1 MNELYAEVF
10 ARSYGF
16 KAIGLRYFK
25 VFGKRQDPDGAYAAV
40 IPKWTAAK
48 LGIDTHEV
56 LAAAGTKWNFLPF
69 KPGLVGGHCIGVDP
83 YYLTHKAQA
92 IGYNPEIILAAR
104 WVQPIAR

>member
-16 KAIGLRYFK
+16 KAIGLRYFN

-48 LGIDTHEV
+48 LGID
-56 LAAAGTKWNFLPF
+56 
-69 KPGLVGGHCIGVDP
+69 GVVSENGKNST
-83 YYLTHKAQA
+83 LRRATAFT
-92 IGYNPEIILAAR
+92 
-104 WVQPIAR
+104 